1 MWWEW
6 WSKQE
11 GKFSSSL
18 WLKNTQVQHRGKGT
32 SPAKSQVYMWN
43 APLEPSLS
51 SHLNHASPG
60 RGYREYPGWGRQ
72 HQRVKDNEETHS
84 WGSSASCQ
92 PRKTLAFSSLCTSA
106 CPKSPASRGGG
117 ARTVP
122 TLQLIEELSPL
133 QLNLPGNLHH
143 TSHKTPTFQSAK
155 HPHFWVQIPKGS
167 ECKTHCGPFGGPP
180 GLDCQAYSSLVLDL
194 QGFGVILS
202 PAPQVRG
209 EGPKGTLCAGRA
221 ECWATMK
228 YIKDSYNSVAKETSN
243 PT

>member
-1 MWWEW
+1 MKC
-6 WSKQE
+6 SP
-11 GKFSSSL
+11 GTFSL
-18 WLKNTQVQHRGKGT
+18 
-32 SPAKSQVYMWN
+32 Y
-43 APLEPSLS
+43 

-122 TLQLIEELSPL
+122 TLQLMEELSPL

-143 TSHKTPTFQSAK
+143 TKHQPFRAQSIHTSESKFQKEVNAKPTAA
-155 HPHFWVQIPKGS
+155 HLEV
-167 ECKTHCGPFGGPP
+167 
-180 GLDCQAYSSLVLDL
+180 LQA
-194 QGFGVILS
+194 
-202 PAPQVRG
+202 
-209 EGPKGTLCAGRA
+209 
-221 ECWATMK
+221 
-228 YIKDSYNSVAKETSN
+228 
-243 PT
+243 